1 MSDIKYIKVKDKDH
15 LVRDSYS
22 HGIVNTDIDSYNA
35 YIQNYKKS
43 YIESQ
48 KIKNL
53 ESEVNEIKNDLCE
66 IKNLLR
72 SLVNGSN

>member
-1 MSDIKYIKVKDKDH
+1 MNYIKVKDKDY
-15 LVRDSYS
+15 LERDSYS
-22 HGIVNTDIDSYNA
+22 NGIVNTDAEGYHQ
-35 YIQNYKKS
+35 YIENYKRR
-43 YIESQ
+43 YNETQ

-53 ESEVNEIKNDLCE
+53 ESDVNEMKTDLNE

>member
-1 MSDIKYIKVKDKDH
+1 MDFIKVQDKNG
-15 LVRDSYS
+15 LYRDKENSAIINMDQDEYQS
-22 HGIVNTDIDSYNA
+22 

>member
-1 MSDIKYIKVKDKDH
+1 MEYIKVKDKDH

-22 HGIVNTDIDSYNA
+22 NGIVNVDSESYNA
-35 YIQNYKKS
+35 YIQSYKKA

-53 ESEVNEIKNDLCE
+53 ENDVNEIKNDLNE
-66 IKNLLR
+66 IKLLLR
-72 SLVNGSN
+72 SLSNGS

>member
-1 MSDIKYIKVKDKDH
+1 MSDVKYIKVKDKDH

-22 HGIVNTDIDSYNA
+22 QGIVNTDIDSYNA
-35 YIQNYKKS
+35 YIQNYKKT

-48 KIKNL
+48 KIKHL
-53 ESEVNEIKNDLCE
+53 EIEVNEIKSDLNE

-72 SLVNGSN
+72 SLVDGSN